1 MQCLRSGGNPIP
13 GVAVA
18 AIGIDQFTGYS
29 YINLDDHPINW
40 RISPSPRQAS
50 LNNHNPTASAMTL
63 MIVAM
68 LMLPG
73 IDAIAKW
80 LSGTISS
87 GQVTWSR
94 FFFQIILMSPLLL
107 KTRGP
112 WFTPALWLHAA
123 RGSLIAF
130 ATLFFFTGLA
140 YLPMADAIA
149 IFFIEPLLVTL
160 LSVLF
165 FGESIHWRRI
175 SAIGFGFIGAMII
188 IRPSFTEVGYA
199 VLYPV
204 CAAFCFSFYILLTR
218 KLVTKED
225 PIRLQFF
232 AGVFGCL
239 VMAIALTWGTASD
252 VGILTAV
259 WPTSDQWLLLGC
271 LGLIATVCHLLVVY
285 AYRMV
290 SIGILAPFQYV
301 EIIGATVLGLIIF
314 DEFPDAVT
322 WLGVA
327 IIVGSGIY
335 MFHREA
341 KLATG

>member
-1 MQCLRSGGNPIP
+1 MIQKNS
-13 GVAVA
+13 
-18 AIGIDQFTGYS
+18 
-29 YINLDDHPINW
+29 
-40 RISPSPRQAS
+40 
-50 LNNHNPTASAMTL
+50 TASAMVM
-63 MIVAM
+63 MIAAM

-80 LSGTISS
+80 LSGSVSS

-112 WFTPALWLHAA
+112 WFTPALALHAA

-130 ATLFFFTGLA
+130 ATLFFFSGLA
-140 YLPMADAIA
+140 YLPLADAIA

-160 LSVLF
+160 LSALF
-165 FGESIHWRRI
+165 FKEAIHWRRI
-175 SAIGFGFIGAMII
+175 SAISLGFVGALII
-188 IRPSFTEVGYA
+188 IRPTFSEVGFA
-199 VLYPV
+199 ALYPV
-204 CAAFCFSFYILLTR
+204 AAAFCFSFYIVLTR
-218 KLVTKED
+218 KLVRHED

-232 AGVFGCL
+232 AGIFGCL
-239 VMAIALTWGTASD
+239 VMSIALTYGTARG
-252 VGILTAV
+252 VAILTAT
-259 WPTSDQWLLLGC
+259 WPTTDHWLLLGA

-285 AYRMV
+285 AYRLA

-301 EIIGATVLGLIIF
+301 EIIGATILGLVIF

-327 IIVGSGIY
+327 IIVGSGMY
-335 MFHREA
+335 VFHREA
-341 KLATG
+341 KLASTAG